1 MKTTDW
7 KDTSVGE
14 IVAEDFAAAKV
25 FKKYCIDFFC
35 HGDVTL

>member
-25 FKKYCIDFFC
+25 FKNTALTSAAMEK
-35 HGDVTL
+35 